1 MLENESFLAG
11 ILGGKNVG
19 TPITLNSLAKLYRE
33 QGKYAEAEALSQ
45 HSLAIQ
51 EQALGPDNPVIAWT
65 VDDLAELY
73 WDQGKYA
80 EAEALYQRSLAIR
93 EQTLETSSQH
103 TLRRWAV
110 ARG

>member
-33 QGKYAEAEALSQ
+33 QGKYAEAEAL
-45 HSLAIQ
+45 
-51 EQALGPDNPVIAWT
+51 
-65 VDDLAELY
+65 
-73 WDQGKYA
+73 
-80 EAEALYQRSLAIR
+80 YQRSLAIR